1 MDTNS
6 QTKDLSQETSATTLP
21 EICTSDFKVRKETTI
36 SHYEVSDGS
45 SSWWETI
52 FYTENWGTFK
62 SAVQRYNGFNCTPY
76 KDNLNEL
83 TQLLASM
90 GVKAELVNDNYRL
103 ILRLK
108 SKSDVRVD
116 YAFKNRGSSTKTSAG
131 ELGTEGDPVS

>member
-1 MDTNS
+1 MATNS

-116 YAFKNRGSSTKTSAG
+116 YAFKNRGSATKTSAG

>member
-1 MDTNS
+1 MDTNF
-6 QTKDLSQETSATTLP
+6 QTNAFSNETSVEELP
-21 EICTSDFKVRKETTI
+21 ETCIDAVDFKVRKETTI

-52 FYTENWGTFK
+52 FYTENWGSFK

-76 KDNLNEL
+76 KDKLKEL
-83 TQLLASM
+83 MQLLSNL
-90 GVKAELVNDNYRL
+90 GVKAELANDNYRL

-116 YAFKNRGSSTKTSAG
+116 YAFKNRGRPATKKSPS
-131 ELGTEGDPVS
+131 ELGQ

>member
-1 MDTNS
+1 MSTN
-6 QTKDLSQETSATTLP
+6 DLSQETSAKELP
-21 EICTSDFKVRKETTI
+21 ETCTNDWQVRKETAI

-52 FYTENWGTFK
+52 FYTENWGTLK

-90 GVKAELVNDNYRL
+90 GVKAELANDNYRL

-108 SKSDVRVD
+108 SKSDIRVD
-116 YAFKNRGSSTKTSAG
+116 YAFKNRGRPAAKASDC
-131 ELGTEGDPVS
+131 ELGQ